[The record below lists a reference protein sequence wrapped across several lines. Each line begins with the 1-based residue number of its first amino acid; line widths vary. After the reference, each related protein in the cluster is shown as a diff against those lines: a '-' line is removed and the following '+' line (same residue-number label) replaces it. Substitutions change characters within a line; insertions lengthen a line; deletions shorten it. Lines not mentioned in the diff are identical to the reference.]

1 MNNIFD
7 KRRLKTFSNCKDL
20 VKSMVGTRDGVIFYN
35 DKFRLDLEN
44 TCYKA
49 SMYEDLQQRNEKLSN
64 QYRLRDIRCVH
75 LEMENAKLK
84 EDIKFCLKS
93 IKQEME
99 MSTDGRTRSEMESCY
114 KILGGDVDDE

>member
-1 MNNIFD
+1 MNKD
-7 KRRLKTFSNCKDL
+7 KIIKDL
-20 VKSMVGTRDGVIFYN
+20 KERN
-35 DKFRLDLEN
+35 D
-44 TCYKA
+44 
-49 SMYEDLQQRNEKLSN
+49 KLSN